1 MPMVDIDWLAE
12 HVKLPADLTYEQLA
26 KDLVRVGLEE
36 EMIHRSTILGPIV
49 VGYVVSAEPEEQK
62 NGKTINWCKVDV
74 GDEYNDRD
82 DDGNPQPRGIV
93 CGAPNMA
100 AGEKVVVTLPGAVL
114 PGDFKIE
121 PRKTYGHVSDGMCA
135 SERELGLS
143 EEHNGILLL
152 REYGFSKEQYDALKP
167 GDDVMHLLHLDNP
180 ILEINITPDR
190 GYAFS
195 YRGVSREYHNST
207 GAEFT
212 DPVLALNRE
221 LPKQPRTMSE
231 DAQEGYPEVS
241 VEIDDDNPIH
251 DVVGCDRYYARTIH
265 GYDASQSHTPHEIR
279 RRLVR
284 AGMRSLSLPVDV
296 TNYVMMDLGQPLHAY
311 DLDKI
316 SMPIVV
322 RRAAEGE
329 TLVTLDGKE
338 RKLNSEDLL
347 ITDSPDGNRASRV
360 LGLAG
365 VMGGQ
370 YGEVTEETKNI
381 LIESA
386 HFDPITVARS
396 ARRHKLPSE
405 ASRRFERGVD
415 TMLQPAAAQLA
426 VDMLVH
432 YGQGESSSS
441 VTDVNNAKAPKPIH
455 FKAREVAR
463 LSGLSID
470 LNRISSILQDIGCRL
485 GGGGNG
491 EFLVAP
497 PTWRPD
503 LTEACDLVEEIAR
516 LVGYDQIPV
525 KVPSAPVLGRSG
537 LTSQQLRR
545 RWIADTLAEYGLV
558 ETLSYPFVG
567 DEDFKAFCV
576 DPDQIEP
583 VSVEIQ
589 NPLAGDRP
597 YLRRE
602 LLMTLALTAQRNI
615 RRGLHNVGVYEL
627 GSVFL
632 WDPKAPAIPALPG
645 GVRPDDDH
653 LRALDA
659 GLPQQPL
666 HVSGILTGQAEHDGW
681 LGENRPV
688 DWTDAVEIV
697 RRISDRIGAR
707 LSLVQPQPEN
717 VEPSWHPGRAAHV
730 VLPDGSIIGM
740 VGELHPHVNEALD
753 FPEHSAAFEL
763 NVTELLK
770 AVDDRP
776 VQARPISTFPPVR
789 QDLAFTVAKTV
800 TAEQLTNCIR
810 QSAGDDLESIE
821 LFDVYT
827 GDQVGDDEKSLAFSV
842 TFRSAEKTLTSQ
854 DSERIRKNIVDSAK
868 DLGAV
873 LRA

>member
-12 HVKLPADLTYEQLA
+12 HVKLPADLSYEQLA

-36 EMIHRSTILGPIV
+36 EMIHTTTIVGPIV

-74 GDEYNDRD
+74 GDEYNDKD
-82 DDGNPQPRGIV
+82 EDGQPQPRGIV

-121 PRKTYGHVSDGMCA
+121 PRKTYGHISDGMCA

-152 REYGFSKEQYDALKP
+152 RNYGFTKEQYDALKP

-195 YRGVSREYHNST
+195 YRGVAREYHNST
-207 GAEFT
+207 GAKFT
-212 DPVLALNRE
+212 DPVLELNRE
-221 LPKQPRTMSE
+221 LPKPEPAMADGPKEHRS
-231 DAQEGYPEVS
+231 EVS
-241 VEIDDDNPIH
+241 IEIEDSNPIH
-251 DVVGCDRYYARTIH
+251 DVVGCDRYYARIIR
-265 GYDASQSHTPHEIR
+265 GYDASQSHTPHVIR

-322 RRAAEGE
+322 RRAIQGE
-329 TLVTLDGKE
+329 SLVTLDGKRRE
-338 RKLNSEDLL
+338 LNPEDLL
-347 ITDSPDGNRASRV
+347 ITDSPEGNRASRI

-370 YGEVTEETKNI
+370 YGEVTEDTKNI

-386 HFDPITVARS
+386 HFDPITIARS

-415 TMLQPAAAQLA
+415 TMLQPAAAQMA

-432 YGQGESSSS
+432 YGQGEASSAF
-441 VTDVNNAKAPKPIH
+441 TDVDSTKAPKPIH

-463 LSGLSID
+463 LAGLNCD
-470 LNRISSILQDIGCRL
+470 LNEISSRLQDIGCRL

-516 LVGYDQIPV
+516 LVGYDKIPV
-525 KVPSAPVLGRSG
+525 KVPSAPVLGKSG
-537 LTSQQLRR
+537 LTPQQLRR
-545 RWIADTLAEYGLV
+545 RWVADTLAEYGLV

-567 DEDFKAFCV
+567 EEDFKAFSV
-576 DPDQIEP
+576 DAQKIEP
-583 VSVEIQ
+583 VSVELQ

-615 RRGLHNVGVYEL
+615 RRGMHNVSVYEL

-645 GVRPDDDH
+645 GVRPSDDQ
-653 LRALDA
+653 LKALDA

-666 HVSGILTGQAEHDGW
+666 HVAGILTGDAEHSGW
-681 LGENRPV
+681 LGESRSV

-697 RRISDRIGAR
+697 HRISDRIGAH
-707 LSLVQPQPEN
+707 LTLHQPQPAD
-717 VEPSWHPGRAAHV
+717 VESSWHPGRTAQV
-730 VLPDGSIIGM
+730 VLPDGSVVGT
-740 VGELHPHVNEALD
+740 VGEFHPHVNEALD
-753 FPEHSAAFEL
+753 FPEHTAAFEL
-763 NVTELLK
+763 NLTDLLD
-770 AVDDRP
+770 AVDSKP
-776 VQARPISTFPPVR
+776 VQAKPISTFPPVR
-789 QDLAFTVAKTV
+789 QDLAFTVPKTV
-800 TAEQLTNCIR
+800 TADQLTDCIR
-810 QSAGDDLESIE
+810 KSAGSDLESVE

-827 GDQVGDDEKSLAFSV
+827 GDQVEEQEKSLAFSV

-854 DSERIRKNIVDSAK
+854 DSEQIRKHIVDAAK